1 MLTISK
7 KVGKMHSII
16 GFVYMVAGV
25 AVANGQGYF
34 ANLTTLPNI
43 LAAVL
48 AVVLWPLLIMGINLH
63 NLSV

>member
-1 MLTISK
+1 
-7 KVGKMHSII
+7 MHSII

-25 AVANGQGYF
+25 AVANSQGYF